1 MRNPSKSIA
10 VVAVLL
16 VGLLLGGPAAAHDSL
31 RERIEAFVRAEQKRQ
46 GVPGLA
52 VGVVSHGR
60 VVLSKG
66 YGFANLEHQVPV
78 ETDTLFQSGSV
89 GKMFTAMAVMLQVEA
104 GRVALSDSITK
115 YFPDAP
121 ATWRPITVRHLLTH
135 TSGVGDIYDVL
146 DLRKDYTDAD
156 YLQIAYGR
164 PLQFPAGLR
173 WYYSNTGYVL
183 LGILVNQVAGTSYV
197 NVLGSQVF
205 RPAHMTSARGISEE
219 DVIPN
224 RAAGYSVVNGVVKNQ
239 EWVSPSLNRNAD
251 GSLYFSLKDVL
262 AWDAA
267 VDQRAILG
275 RGSWQQILTP
285 VKLNSGASYP
295 YGFGWMLQERAGQP
309 LHQHTGGWQ
318 GFVCVYSRFL
328 GDELSIVVLLN
339 SNTANPTTF
348 ADGIA
353 AIVNPALAVPPLA
366 PVPDREPAMTARFTA
381 MLEQLRNGTLDPTDF
396 AYLPSW
402 FFPEAVP
409 YYQDLVQDLGP
420 AGPLVLAKRE
430 VLGDDR
436 VYTYLVKFGTATW
449 RYKVSII
456 PDGRVTQ
463 FSLAEN

>member
-1 MRNPSKSIA
+1 MRNPLKSIA
-10 VVAVLL
+10 AVSVLL

-31 RERIEAFVRAEQKRQ
+31 RERIEAFVRAEQRRQ
-46 GVPGLA
+46 SVPGLA

-60 VVLSKG
+60 VVLAKG

-89 GKMFTAMAVMLQVEA
+89 GKMFTAMTVMLQVEA
-104 GRVALSDSITK
+104 GRVSLSDSITK

-146 DLRKDYTDAD
+146 DPRQDYTDAD
-156 YLQIAYGR
+156 YQQLAYGR

-173 WYYSNTGYVL
+173 WSYSNTGYVL
-183 LGILVNQVAGTSYV
+183 LGTLVNQVAGTSYV

-205 RPAHMTSARGISEE
+205 QPAHMRTARGISEE

-224 RAAGYSVVNGVVKNQ
+224 RAAGYSVVDGVAKNQ

-295 YGFGWMLQERAGQP
+295 YGFGWVIKERAGKP
-309 LHQHTGGWQ
+309 LHQHAGSWQ
-318 GFVCVYSRFL
+318 GFVSAYSRFL
-328 GDELSIVVLLN
+328 GDELSIVVLIN

-348 ADGIA
+348 VDGIA

-366 PVPDREPAMTARFTA
+366 PIPDGEPAMTARFKV
-381 MLEQLRNGTLDPTDF
+381 MLEQVRNGTLDPAGF
-396 AYLPSW
+396 AYVPSW

-409 YYQDLVQDLGP
+409 YYQDLLQDLGP

-436 VYTYLVKFGTATW
+436 VYTYLVKFGAATW
-449 RYKVSII
+449 RYTVSII
-456 PDGRVTQ
+456 PDGRVTSL
-463 FSLAEN
+463 SLAKN